1 MGSAIEFI
9 QHIEFIYLLCHL
21 ADEKIDI
28 VLGDVQATMPKQFR
42 ERNNIATVND
52 PLLGKGMPIS
62 MNTGSLDTTTLII
75 FIEHVITGTLRE
87 LLTEAITE
95 QIIVIRLDLCST
107 RPMHI
112 SGIDAY
118 GQ

>member
-1 MGSAIEFI
+1 MCSAVELIKNIEL
-9 QHIEFIYLLCHL
+9 IYLFCDL

-42 ERNNIATVND
+42 ERNDIATVND

-62 MNTGSLDTTTLII
+62 MNTSSLYASALII

-95 QIIVIRLDLCST
+95 EEVVI
-107 RPMHI
+107 
-112 SGIDAY
+112 
-118 GQ
+118 